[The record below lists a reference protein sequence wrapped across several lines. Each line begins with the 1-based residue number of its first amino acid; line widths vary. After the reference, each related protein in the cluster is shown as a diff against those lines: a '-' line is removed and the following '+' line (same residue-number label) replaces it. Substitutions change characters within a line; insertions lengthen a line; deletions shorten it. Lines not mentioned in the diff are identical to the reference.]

1 MRVAIPA
8 VALPVTPID
17 EKKTACSGY
26 FSPFKRDAM
35 KKVFSIW
42 LVLLFATAGCTED
55 QADDTGLDAGA
66 SGYGG
71 GSGFGGGSAG
81 ESGAAGI
88 AAGAGGAGTAG
99 GDAGSPSDGGV
110 EEPCQIDFDC
120 RDTNKI
126 CVANRCVDIPDLD
139 DAGTE

>member
-1 MRVAIPA
+1 
-8 VALPVTPID
+8 
-17 EKKTACSGY
+17 
-26 FSPFKRDAM
+26 M

-55 QADDTGLDAGA
+55 QADDTGLDAGASGYGSGSGFSGA